1 MAEVI
6 TDTES
11 APVFYVT
18 VGENKWFSGDV
29 KVLDLSWYEPYREYG
44 DTVICIF
51 AYLSFLWHIFIRLPD
66 IISGAGASSYLGNQ
80 IGDIAAYKSAGS
92 GRSNSYKDKGF

>member
-1 MAEVI
+1 MVEVI
-6 TDTES
+6 TDTS
-11 APVFYVT
+11 SVPVFYVR

-51 AYLSFLWHIFIRLPD
+51 AYLGFLWSIFIRLPD
-66 IISGAGASSYLGNQ
+66 IISGAGASSHVGVEL
-80 IGDIAAYKSAGS
+80 SAV
-92 GRSNSYKDKGF
+92 NSYYGSRKD